1 MNVFTLSA
9 KNCMAHLLLKDTFDN
24 FSFIEGEITTYNK
37 FTIDGFLQ
45 KEFFDEEPVREYS
58 YWKDVR
64 DFCFSIIRGKRTP
77 LNFKIVLSLAPEHF
91 PAFLDKHQIQA
102 CRPEEIQGMYLNF
115 RYDGTNL
122 QCVTGISMKSFSMD
136 KSLEREWDA
145 SVEQF
150 FKSRDLLC

>member
-9 KNCMAHLLLKDTFDN
+9 KSCMSHLLLKETFDD

-37 FTIDGFLQ
+37 FTIDGYLQ
-45 KEFFDEEPVREYS
+45 KDFFDEEPSALYS
-58 YWKDVR
+58 KWKDVR
-64 DFCFSIIRGKRTP
+64 EFCFSVIRGKRTP
-77 LNFKIVLSLAPEHF
+77 LNFKFVLSLSPGKF
-91 PAFLDKHQIQA
+91 TAFLNQHQISA

-115 RYDGTNL
+115 HYDGSSL

-145 SVEQF
+145 TVEQF
-150 FKSRDLLC
+150 FKKQDLLC